1 MLIEE
6 WIKIMQVLDDKSND
20 SVWFDYQRA
29 TNNNHNDGI
38 EIIRIPS
45 VNINTLNIDIK
56 GIN

>member
-1 MLIEE
+1 
-6 WIKIMQVLDDKSND
+6 MQALDDKSND
-20 SVWFDYQRA
+20 SVLFDYQRA